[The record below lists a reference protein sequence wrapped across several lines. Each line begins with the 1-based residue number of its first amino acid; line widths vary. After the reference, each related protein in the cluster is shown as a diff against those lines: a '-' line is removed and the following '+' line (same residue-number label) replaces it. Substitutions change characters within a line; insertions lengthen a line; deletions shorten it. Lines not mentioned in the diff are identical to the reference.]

1 MPKPRVVV
9 DTNFW
14 VSYLIFPR
22 GSIERVGDVFARE
35 GAVLLGSPQCLEEL
49 REVIGR
55 EQWDRYASLDIR
67 LLFFEGVYQ
76 RCEIVT
82 PNTTITVCRDA
93 RDDKFLELA
102 VDGEADFLVTGDRDL
117 LGLAER
123 PDPTWKFRIVTPK
136 EFIEAIGE
144 G

>member
-14 VSYLIFPR
+14 VSYLFFPR
-22 GSIERVGDVFARE
+22 GSIERVGDIFARE
-35 GAVLLGSPQCLEEL
+35 EAVLLGSPQCLEEL
-49 REVIGR
+49 REVVGR

-82 PNTTITVCRDA
+82 PNTTIAVCRDA

-102 VDGEADFLVTGDRDL
+102 VDGEADFLVTGDKDL

-123 PDPTWKFRIVTPK
+123 SDPTWKFRIVTPK

>member
-22 GSIERVGDVFARE
+22 GSIKRVGDIFARE
-35 GAVLLGSPQCLEEL
+35 EVVLLGSPQCLEEL
-49 REVIGR
+49 REVVGR

-82 PNTTITVCRDA
+82 PTTTITFCRDT

-102 VDGEADFLVTGDRDL
+102 MDGEADFLVTGDQDL
-117 LGLAER
+117 LDLAEL
-123 PDPTWKFRIVTPK
+123 PDPTWKFKIVTPK
-136 EFIEAIGE
+136 AFIEAIGE